1 MYRILLLAAAAA
13 AQNRRALV
21 ALYGLKNRSAGCARP
36 AQHQNVVRPLEA
48 LGYAVDVWDVTIEPP
63 EGAVV
68 DKTPY
73 AAGKTP
79 CAVDACVHES
89 QRAGDDAIDALCA
102 RADCRVDAVGYRAN
116 PRLVRNLIRQ
126 FYAEH
131 ALARALGQAQT
142 YDVAAAVSEDVAVLR
157 PLAPADVERAKSRD
171 AVLACTAFDHGGVTN
186 GYYVARPAALRRA
199 LSTFESLADALPTT
213 LNYEGLLRNHWA
225 AAGLRRLVFAGDRP
239 LLEKHPRLEDAP
251 FAKIRYPWPR

>member
-1 MYRILLLAAAAA
+1 MPRPRRGSSAGERVPRVYGRAHRIVRGRAGAARPRAGGRGAQDSLRADPAAERPL
-13 AQNRRALV
+13 QNR
-21 ALYGLKNRSAGCARP
+21 YGLKNRSAGCARP

-157 PLAPADVERAKSRD
+157 PLA
-171 AVLACTAFDHGGVTN
+171 
-186 GYYVARPAALRRA
+186 RRRVG
-199 LSTFESLADALPTT
+199 
-213 LNYEGLLRNHWA
+213 N
-225 AAGLRRLVFAGDRP
+225 
-239 LLEKHPRLEDAP
+239 
-251 FAKIRYPWPR
+251 

>member
-1 MYRILLLAAAAA
+1 MER
-13 AQNRRALV
+13 QRGRV
-21 ALYGLKNRSAGCARP
+21 RSST
-36 AQHQNVVRPLEA
+36 LS
-48 LGYAVDVWDVTIEPP
+48 EP
-63 EGAVV
+63 
-68 DKTPY
+68 
-73 AAGKTP
+73 
-79 CAVDACVHES
+79 
-89 QRAGDDAIDALCA
+89 Q
-102 RADCRVDAVGYRAN
+102 
-116 PRLVRNLIRQ
+116 
-126 FYAEH
+126 
-131 ALARALGQAQT
+131 
-142 YDVAAAVSEDVAVLR
+142 
-157 PLAPADVERAKSRD
+157 APADVERAKSRD